1 MLPLQNQCFQLCVS
15 ASSSPV
21 QGPSPTAPLCTG
33 SQPKPP
39 SPDIFKL
46 FNLDLT
52 VQGFP
57 RYEHYVAY
65 TVAMRAV
72 GIQLKFL
79 LVLFS
84 FSFARTIAMASSTPS
99 QGKICDMC
107 AEAFKKNKC
116 LLTATETGHN
126 ECLETLLK
134 TGADVNYGCRSLPP
148 IKFLRHS
155 QCRCDKMS
163 IPTGTDGNTE
173 YDHNYTPLMHAARHD
188 QSECTKI
195 VVQAGADVNKQ
206 NHNGDTALIE
216 ASCSNSVQCM

>member
-1 MLPLQNQCFQLCVS
+1 MCLQAPALYRAPVPPHLF
-15 ASSSPV
+15 V
-21 QGPSPTAPLCTG
+21 QGLSPSPLPQTSLN
-33 SQPKPP
+33 
-39 SPDIFKL
+39 L

-107 AEAFKKNKC
+107 AEAFKKNQC
-116 LLTATETGHN
+116 LLTVTETGHN

-134 TGADVNYGCRSLPP
+134 TGADVNFGCRSLPP

-206 NHNGDTALIE
+206 NHNGDTALID